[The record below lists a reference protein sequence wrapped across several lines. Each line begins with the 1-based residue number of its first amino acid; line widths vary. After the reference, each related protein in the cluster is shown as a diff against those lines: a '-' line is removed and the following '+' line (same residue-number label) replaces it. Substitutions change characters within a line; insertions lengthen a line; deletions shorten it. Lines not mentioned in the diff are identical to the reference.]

1 MKRASVRTLPTN
13 LTFGQEIRR
22 IRRSKEMSQLDL
34 ADRVGC
40 APSTLNALESR
51 VRGVP
56 DFDRALSL
64 VEILK
69 CDRTEADRLLM
80 KALIERGALEIKLV
94 GVRPNVIELAIE
106 FGRRIKK
113 GLDMAT
119 AAKIKE
125 VLTGS

>member
-1 MKRASVRTLPTN
+1 MKHASVHTLPTN

-64 VEILK
+64 VEVLK
-69 CDRTEADRLLM
+69 CDRAEADRLLM

-94 GVRPNVIELAIE
+94 GVRPHVIELAME

-119 AAKIKE
+119 AARIKE
-125 VLTGS
+125 VLIGS